1 MPIPLPLQ
9 RGSLVAAAIVAAA
22 VLWLALRGGDAVDAG
37 DEDAAAAVG
46 ELSLAA
52 PVEPGAPTLAL
63 PSNAAA
69 ERVRELQGLS
79 ETFRNTTF
87 LIAIRDSGYV
97 CNELLDVYGGFNNS
111 HTWTATC
118 ADMLAYTVSVAD
130 DGGLA
135 VDPML
140 QHLDGVPRRPLDER
154 PPRMLPPAPL
164 TPR

>member
-1 MPIPLPLQ
+1 MRIPLPLQ
-9 RGSLVAAAIVAAA
+9 RGSLVGAAVFAAAA
-22 VLWLALRGGDAVDAG
+22 LWLALRGGDAVDSVDA
-37 DEDAAAAVG
+37 DAAAAV
-46 ELSLAA
+46 EEISLAA
-52 PVEPGAPTLAL
+52 PVAPAASTL
-63 PSNAAA
+63 PVTSNAAA

-87 LIAIRDSGYV
+87 LIAIRDAGYV
-97 CNELLDVYGGFNNS
+97 CNELLGVYGGFNNS

-130 DGGLA
+130 DGALA

-140 QHLDGVPRRPLDER
+140 QHLDGVPRRPMEN
-154 PPRMLPPAPL
+154 PPRRVVPPPL